1 MNDVTLREL
10 MIGRIV
16 YACSEHTLLRDYGL
30 TEEGLYDL
38 SDLDLFE
45 MFEMVMDPVVS

>member
-16 YACSEHTLLRDYGL
+16 YACDENTLIHDYGI
-30 TEEGLYDL
+30 TEEGLHEI
-38 SDLDLFE
+38 SDFDLFE
-45 MFEMVMDPVVS
+45 MFEMVMDPVA

>member
-10 MIGRIV
+10 IIGRIV
-16 YACSEHTLLRDYGL
+16 YACSEHTLLHDYGL

-38 SDLDLFE
+38 SDFDLFE
-45 MFEMVMDPVVS
+45 MFEMIMDPVV